1 MVFSLIIPCYNEEK
15 NIKPM
20 HDEIEKTFCSC
31 DFEYEMVFVND
42 GSYDG
47 TAKEIKKLINTSSSK
62 ILYLDFSRNFGKESA
77 IFAGLEHCHGD
88 FAVIIDGDLQQPPEV
103 ALKMLKILM
112 DNPDTDCV
120 TASQEKRIEG
130 SFTGFLKKTF
140 YKLINKMTEVNFV
153 SDASDFRVMRRNM
166 INAILSMKEGVR
178 FSKGIFAWTG
188 FHTKFIPYTAR
199 KRNAGETKWT
209 MSSLFKYAFDGIVSF
224 STRLLKIPIWLSIMS
239 FIASVSYLI
248 VRLTQG
254 HFSETSLVIFLI
266 LLMSSVVLFA
276 LSIVSVYLSKTYT
289 ESKHR
294 PIYVL
299 RDKDNN

>member
-1 MVFSLIIPCYNEEK
+1 
-15 NIKPM
+15 
-20 HDEIEKTFCSC
+20 
-31 DFEYEMVFVND
+31 MVFVND

-120 TASQEKRIEG
+120 TAYQEKRIEG

>member
-1 MVFSLIIPCYNEEK
+1 
-15 NIKPM
+15 M

-47 TAKEIKKLINTSSSK
+47 TAKEIKNLIKTSSSK
-62 ILYLDFSRNFGKESA
+62 ILFLDFSRNFGKESA

-120 TASQEKRIEG
+120 TAYQEKRIEG